1 MGMSAG
7 GGENLQSEINV
18 TPMVDIMLVLM
29 IIFMVVTPLLQTGV
43 TVTIPKGNNP
53 TEDAGINKD
62 TAVVISIPA
71 PGMYY
76 VGRDVQ
82 AGKDKLIQTIQNRMK
97 GLKPSDPQIVY
108 IKGGIN
114 VPYGEVVNVINAIRD
129 AGFEQIG
136 LVAEKNKKE

>member
-7 GGENLQSEINV
+7 GGDNLQSEINV

-62 TAVVISIPA
+62 TAVVVSIPA

-82 AGKDKLIQTIQNRMK
+82 QGKDKLVQTIQNRMK

-114 VPYGEVVNVINAIRD
+114 VPYGEVVTVINAIRD

>member
-7 GGENLQSEINV
+7 GGDALQSEINV

-43 TVTIPKGNNP
+43 NVVIPKGNNP

-82 AGKDKLIQTIQNRMK
+82 QGTDKLVQTIQNRMK

-114 VPYGEVVNVINAIRD
+114 VPYGEVVTVINAIRD

-136 LVAEKNKKE
+136 LVAEKNKKD

>member
-1 MGMSAG
+1 
-7 GGENLQSEINV
+7 
-18 TPMVDIMLVLM
+18 
-29 IIFMVVTPLLQTGV
+29 VVTPLLQTGV

>member
-7 GGENLQSEINV
+7 GGDALQSEINV

-43 TVTIPKGNNP
+43 NVVIPKGNNP

-82 AGKDKLIQTIQNRMK
+82 QGTDTLGQTIQNRMK

-114 VPYGEVVNVINAIRD
+114 VPYGEVVTVINAIRD

-136 LVAEKNKKE
+136 LVAEKNKKD

>member
-1 MGMSAG
+1 MGMSSG
-7 GGENLQSEINV
+7 GGDSLQSEINV

-29 IIFMVVTPLLQTGV
+29 IIFMVVTPLLQTGIPV
-43 TVTIPKGNNP
+43 VLPKGNNP

-62 TAVVISIPA
+62 TAVIVSIPS

-76 VGRDVQ
+76 VGRDLQ
-82 AGKDKLIQTIQNRMK
+82 QGTDKLITTIQSRMK
-97 GLKPSDPQIVY
+97 SLKPSDPQIVY

-114 VPYGEVVNVINAIRD
+114 VPYGEVVTVINSIRD
-129 AGFEQIG
+129 AGFQQIG